1 MITKG
6 VNDIKPNS
14 HEKIKHTRSFDLKF
28 IIRFENEKDYNF
40 FTPFHWHNHIE
51 VIHVIDGTMEFKIQ
65 NRVYE
70 LNSGDTIIVNSELIH
85 SSRLLGEVS
94 YYLLQVPLSAFEG
107 IEKES
112 LYFKEQLSD
121 SESKLISKMLDKML
135 KSYESQSAGSQ
146 TKFISEMYELF
157 SILISDYQD
166 AAVVESR
173 VDLSSTQKKIA
184 AAISYVE
191 KNFREEISLSEIAS
205 RLSVSPEYFCRQ
217 FKKATGMTLNDYI
230 MSLRISSFYSEFINS
245 DKKISVLMDQNGIK
259 NYKTFLREFKK
270 IYGNTPEALR
280 TQKS

>member
-135 KSYESQSAGSQ
+135 KSYESQNAGSQ

-191 KNFREEISLSEIAS
+191 KNFREEIPLSEIAS